1 MARNNDSSAFVLGLL
16 LGTAGG
22 VVTALFTAPCSGE
35 ETIDQLRRRADRLL
49 GRAEDFGPEYYDW
62 ATAPMPQAAPDLSA
76 EVEELAD
83 LAQDIPTPAEAAAS
97 EATAGPTP
105 AEAPV
110 SEATAGPAPAQP
122 LPDNLEQVLDA
133 FESTPVGQ
141 EFADELAD
149 IAEDIERDAS
159 A

>member
-1 MARNNDSSAFVLGLL
+1 MARNSNSSAFVLGLL

-35 ETIDQLRRRADRLL
+35 ETIDQLRRRANRLL
-49 GRAEDFGPEYYDW
+49 GRAEDIGPEAYDW

-83 LAQDIPTPAEAAAS
+83 LAQDIPTSAAAPAS
-97 EATAGPTP
+97 PSAAGAAG
-105 AEAPV
+105 AE
-110 SEATAGPAPAQP
+110 P

-133 FESTPVGQ
+133 LKSTPVGQ
-141 EFADELAD
+141 EVADDLAE
-149 IAEDIERDAS
+149 IAEDTTRDSSHPS
-159 A
+159 AGPYPSS